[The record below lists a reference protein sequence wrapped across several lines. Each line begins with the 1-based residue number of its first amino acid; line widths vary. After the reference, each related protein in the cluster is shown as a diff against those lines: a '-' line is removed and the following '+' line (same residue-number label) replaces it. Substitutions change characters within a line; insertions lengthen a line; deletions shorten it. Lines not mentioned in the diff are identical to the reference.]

1 METDTI
7 NLDEEEKIGNKRYKD
22 SIDNLE
28 YSFKNLFNS
37 GRGKEK
43 LIKKFDIKLN
53 EENKDM
59 LESMKGYIDVS
70 EVRFTNKL
78 KNHPVCLSSKGDIS
92 LEMEKVINAMP
103 TDETVKAEAV
113 LEINEN
119 HPIKDKLIDL
129 YNNNKEE
136 LEKYTKILYSEAR
149 LIEGLQIDN
158 PSEISSLICDII
170 SK

>member
-1 METDTI
+1 
-7 NLDEEEKIGNKRYKD
+7 
-22 SIDNLE
+22 
-28 YSFKNLFNS
+28 
-37 GRGKEK
+37 
-43 LIKKFDIKLN
+43 
-53 EENKDM
+53 M

-149 LIEGLQIDN
+149 LIEGLQINN

>member
-1 METDTI
+1 MATTTDLTTLKI
-7 NLDEEEKIGNKRYKD
+7 NYLTQAQY
-22 SIDNLE
+22 DNALT
-28 YSFKNLFNS
+28 NNQINS
-37 GRGKEK
+37 
-43 LIKKFDIKLN
+43 N
-53 EENKDM
+53 E
-59 LESMKGYIDVS
+59 LYL
-70 EVRFTNKL
+70 T
-78 KNHPVCLSSKGDIS
+78 PSSSSG
-92 LEMEKVINAMP
+92 A
-103 TDETVKAEAV
+103 TDEKVKAEAV